1 MHHIE
6 IHNPNKDGLVFL
18 FNSQIEYNSWFR
30 GALHESSITKAKIS
44 AQDGEIFAVWDFGK
58 RCSSCTEYAVRSY
71 PNIQIHT
78 TQIQVTSTANYIS
91 FPMESTYQYKIWVIF
106 SSHYK
111 KIPFNKV
118 P

>member
-44 AQDGEIFAVWDFGK
+44 AQDGEIFAVGEFGS
-58 RCSSCTEYAVRSY
+58 RCRTCTEFAVRSY

-78 TQIQVTSTANYIS
+78 TILQV
-91 FPMESTYQYKIWVIF
+91 PHQYKIWVIF